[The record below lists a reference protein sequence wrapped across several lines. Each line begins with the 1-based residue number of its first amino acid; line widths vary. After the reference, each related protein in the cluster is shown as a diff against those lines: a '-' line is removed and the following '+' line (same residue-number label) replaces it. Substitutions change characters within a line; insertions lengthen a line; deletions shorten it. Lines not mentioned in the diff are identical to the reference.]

1 MKRSGA
7 IFMVVF
13 GFILFG
19 VAAGFMLTNEPLEPT
34 GRSDLPAV
42 VLAVFSVI
50 VGVAAIIYGIRG
62 LRGSGSAR

>member
-1 MKRSGA
+1 MRRSGA

-13 GFILFG
+13 GVILLG

-34 GRSDLPAV
+34 GRSGLPAV
-42 VLAVFSVI
+42 VLAVFSANT
-50 VGVAAIIYGIRG
+50 GMAAIVYGIRG